1 MTPVPSLLYPNIQS
15 YIMET
20 YATKKAS
27 GGQVSVEYLQL
38 KLRKILGKN
47 I

>member
-1 MTPVPSLLYPNIQS
+1 
-15 YIMET
+15 MET

-27 GGQVSVEYLQL
+27 GGQVSVENVQL